1 MIQVRDLLK
10 DYGEIRAVDHISFE
24 IHEGEI
30 VGFLGPNG
38 AGKST
43 TLKMLTGFLEPTAG
57 DIIVRDLS
65 MASNSLEIRS
75 LMGYLPEHNS
85 LYEEMCVY
93 DYLHYIAQIR
103 ELTEKKFLKRLDF
116 VIEKCGLRE
125 VISQTIQ
132 TLSKGYRQRVGIA
145 QAILHDPTFLIL
157 DEPTS
162 GLDPNQILEIRD
174 LIRDLGKEK
183 TVIISSHILQEIQAV
198 ADRILIINKGQII
211 ADGKQQDL
219 QTSLIGKT
227 LLILEFEAVN
237 PDIDSL
243 VSSTGCS
250 LHESTSNGDSHQLV
264 LEYLESTDPRKGI
277 YLFAKE
283 HDWVILEM
291 HRKELSLEDLFHGLT
306 LKQEMMEEA
315 LEEGGQDE

>member
-1 MIQVRDLLK
+1 MIQIRNLVK

-24 IHEGEI
+24 VHEGEI

-43 TLKMLTGFLEPTAG
+43 TLKMLTGFLEPTSG
-57 DIIVRDLS
+57 EILVRDLT
-65 MASNSLEIRS
+65 MEGNSLEIRS
-75 LMGYLPEHNS
+75 QMGYLPEQNP
-85 LYEEMCVY
+85 LYEDMCVF

-103 ELTEKKFLKRLDF
+103 NLSEKAFKKRLTY
-116 VIEKCGLRE
+116 VVEKCGIRE

-132 TLSKGYRQRVGIA
+132 TLSKGYQQRVGIA
-145 QAILHDPTFLIL
+145 QAILHDPAYLIL

-162 GLDPNQILEIRD
+162 GLDPNQIIEIRE

-198 ADRILIINKGQII
+198 ADRILIINKGKII

-219 QTSLIGKT
+219 QISRLGKT
-227 LLILEFEAVN
+227 ILTVEFEAMN
-237 PDIDSL
+237 PEIQQIIQDIECNL
-243 VSSTGCS
+243 LEHLENGQ
-250 LHESTSNGDSHQLV
+250 LHTIV
-264 LEYLESTDPRKGI
+264 LEYLESTDPRREIFQYAMK
-277 YLFAKE
+277 
-283 HDWVILEM
+283 HDWIILEM

-306 LKQEMMEEA
+306 LTPA
-315 LEEGGQDE
+315 LIQPGVENE